1 MQKYQNSIQDLKG
14 NAVAGA
20 SIAVYIFGTAS
31 LATIYSDNG
40 VTVIPPGELLSDAEG
55 EFAFYAANGRYNVQ
69 VVATGLA
76 SQTTYDVLLFD
87 PADTGISQTTDP
99 GDTGFWPDVTATTK
113 IQRVR
118 DRMFVND
125 GASFT
130 GNKTGTQSGF
140 VPTSTE
146 GANWASRDSSMFVA
160 QDSGLMAVTGFVS
173 NANLSTASGM
183 PTESIGVSGFAIGN
197 KANRSIWS
205 LYGDIQFT
213 QGNYAFAL
221 ELAVKNLEGVNRNS
235 TPYVFTTGTYGIWLA
250 GGGDSSYGGA
260 PTNPSNTA
268 IAIGANSSTWNKG
281 ILFRADG
288 ITGTDGTTGT
298 GTAIEMAKG
307 HQLVWRTPTNYIG
320 FTVRSDATNDTAN
333 LTVAA
338 QNNYI
343 GLYGYSGVIAVFQA
357 TSSPANYLS
366 LFNSAA
372 ASYPAIAASGSDTDI
387 GVFYRAKGTAP
398 HRFFSQ
404 DSLSNEEFRAG
415 GVNSA
420 PVNYV
425 HAYGT
430 NASGGRAVLSATG
443 ADTNVDMQL
452 VTKGTGV
459 VRFGTHTG
467 TADTAISGYIE
478 IKDASGTVRKLAVIS

>member
-1 MQKYQNSIQDLKG
+1 
-14 NAVAGA
+14 
-20 SIAVYIFGTAS
+20 
-31 LATIYSDNG
+31 
-40 VTVIPPGELLSDAEG
+40 
-55 EFAFYAANGRYNVQ
+55 
-69 VVATGLA
+69 
-76 SQTTYDVLLFD
+76 
-87 PADTGISQTTDP
+87 
-99 GDTGFWPDVTATTK
+99 
-113 IQRVR
+113 
-118 DRMFVND
+118 MFLND

-130 GNKTGTQSGF
+130 GNFSGTQSGF
-140 VPTSTE
+140 VPTSVQ
-146 GANWASRDSSMFVA
+146 GANWASRDSSLFVA

-173 NANLSTASGM
+173 NANINTAGGQ

-213 QGNYAFAL
+213 QGNYAFAM

-250 GGGDSSYGGA
+250 GGGDATYGGA

-268 IAIGANSSTWNKG
+268 IAIGANATTWNKG

-467 TADTAISGYIE
+467 TADTAVSGYIE
-478 IKDASGTVRKLAVIS
+478 IKDASGTIRKLAVIS

>member
-1 MQKYQNSIQDLKG
+1 
-14 NAVAGA
+14 
-20 SIAVYIFGTAS
+20 
-31 LATIYSDNG
+31 
-40 VTVIPPGELLSDAEG
+40 
-55 EFAFYAANGRYNVQ
+55 
-69 VVATGLA
+69 
-76 SQTTYDVLLFD
+76 VLLFD

-99 GDTGFWPDVTATTK
+99 GDTGYWPDVTSTAI

-118 DRMFVND
+118 DRMFLND
-125 GASFT
+125 GAAFT
-130 GNKTGTQSGF
+130 GNFSGTQSGF

-146 GANWASRDSSMFVA
+146 GANWASRDSSLFVA

-173 NANLSTASGM
+173 NANINTAGGQ

-213 QGNYAFAL
+213 QGNYAFAM

-250 GGGDSSYGGA
+250 GGGDATYGGA

-268 IAIGANSSTWNKG
+268 IAIGANATTWNKG
-281 ILFRADG
+281 ILFRSDG
-288 ITGTDGTTGT
+288 LTGTDGVTGT
-298 GTAIEMAKG
+298 ATAIEMAKG
-307 HQLVWRTPTNYIG
+307 HQLVWRTPTNYVG
-320 FTVRSDATNDTAN
+320 FTIRGNATNDTAN
-333 LTVAA
+333 LTLSAE
-338 QNNYI
+338 NNYI

-357 TSSPANYLS
+357 VSSPANYLG

-420 PVNYV
+420 PVNYI

-467 TADTAISGYIE
+467 TADTAVSGYIE
-478 IKDASGTVRKLAVIS
+478 IKDAGGTIRKLAVIS